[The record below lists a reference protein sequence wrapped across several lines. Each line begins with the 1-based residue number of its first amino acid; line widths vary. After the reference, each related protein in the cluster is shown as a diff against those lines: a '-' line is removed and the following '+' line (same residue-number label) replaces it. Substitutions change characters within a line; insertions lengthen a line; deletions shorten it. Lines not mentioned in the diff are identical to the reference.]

1 MWYPYLIGVAVI
13 IIAVL
18 TVIAVR
24 LQLKVRAQEAE
35 QRKKLQALEQAAAEK
50 RKRINKSIQIIAQA
64 ALQEEQ
70 LTLTEASLRIRVLL
84 DSLSVEES
92 VQKEFVAF
100 YELAKATEHIPIL
113 EEWKALSLKK
123 RLVFD
128 KERTDLEEKYRELVL
143 DAARRIRGRH
153 F

>member
-1 MWYPYLIGVAVI
+1 MWYPYLIGAAALI
-13 IIAVL
+13 IVVL
-18 TVIAVR
+18 VVIAVR

-35 QRKKLQALEQAAAEK
+35 RREKLQALEQAAAEQ
-50 RKRINKSIQIIAQA
+50 RERINKSIQVIALA
-64 ALQEEQ
+64 TLQEEQ
-70 LTLTEASLRIRVLL
+70 LTLTEASLRIRGLL
-84 DSLSVEES
+84 DGLAVDET

-123 RLVFD
+123 RLAFD
-128 KERTDLEEKYRELVL
+128 KERTDLEEKYREFVL
-143 DAARRIRGRH
+143 DAARRIQGRH